1 MQQKGRLLVVFIFI
15 LALFLGIGLRLVQ
28 LATMQRG
35 FLRQQGDARILR
47 RVKIEAN
54 RGIIVDR
61 HDQPLAI
68 STAVMS
74 YYFNP
79 KLFHPTE
86 TEIKALATILSL
98 SPHYIR
104 NRIHRGEGK
113 GFCYL
118 KRRLPMSTQAAVKA
132 LHIAGLSMMQESRRY
147 YPQGEVASHVLGFT
161 NIDDRGQEGLELA
174 YNDWLTGV
182 AGEKLVVHDRLGRE
196 VETVSVKKK
205 PSPGRNLQL
214 ALDAKIQYIAYE
226 ALEKAVK
233 KYEARSG
240 SLVVLDAKNGDI
252 LAMVNQPSY
261 DPNHKNGVPIAN
273 FRNRAVTDVFEP
285 GSTMKP
291 FTVAQALLSKKF
303 TTRSKIDTHHGHMR
317 IGGYTI
323 RDDLDFGVVSLEQLL
338 QKSSNIAAAKIML
351 SLDAHEYWQLLQKL
365 GLGQRTESGFPGE
378 AEGII
383 SGRDRWYPSEL
394 ATLAYGYGISVS
406 ALQLAHAYSILA
418 AHGVSHPVSFVKR
431 AQPPMATQVLPSDVA
446 DTVLHML
453 ESVVQAGGTGT
464 RAAISGYRVA
474 GKTGTAYVASGSG
487 YDKKRY
493 ASSFVGMAPASDP
506 RLVVAVVIHE
516 PKYRHFGA
524 VVAAPTFKTVME
536 RSLHLLHV
544 DPDNLPVERGHHA
557 H

>member
-1 MQQKGRLLVVFIFI
+1 MQQKGRLLVILLFI
-15 LALFLGIGLRLVQ
+15 LALFFGIALRLVQ

-35 FLRQQGDARILR
+35 FLRKQGDARILR

-61 HDQPLAI
+61 HNQPLAI
-68 STAVMS
+68 STAVAS

-79 KLFHPTE
+79 KLFKPTAKQ
-86 TEIKALATILSL
+86 IKALAKALSV
-98 SPHYIR
+98 SPSYIR
-104 NRIHRGEGK
+104 KRIRRGK
-113 GFCYL
+113 GRGFFYL
-118 KRRLPMSTQAAVKA
+118 KRRLPMSTQVAVKA
-132 LHIAGLSMMQESRRY
+132 LHIPGLSIMQESRRY
-147 YPQGEVASHVLGFT
+147 YPQGEIASHVLGFT

-174 YNDWLTGV
+174 YDQWLTGV

-196 VETVSVKKK
+196 VETVSIKKK
-205 PSPGRNLQL
+205 PKPGRTLQL
-214 ALDAKIQYIAYE
+214 ALDAKIQYIAHE
-226 ALEKAVK
+226 ALEKAVQK
-233 KYEARSG
+233 FDARSG
-240 SLVVLDAKNGDI
+240 SLVVLDARNGDI
-252 LAMVNQPSY
+252 LAMVNQPTY
-261 DPNHKNGVPIAN
+261 DPNHKNGVPVEN

-291 FTVAQALLSKKF
+291 FTVAQALISKKF
-303 TTRSKIDTHHGHMR
+303 TTRSKIDTHRGHMR

-323 RDDLDFGVVSLEQLL
+323 RDDLNFGTVTLEQLL

-351 SLDAHEYWQLLQKL
+351 SLDARKYWKLLQAI

-378 AEGII
+378 AEGVVN
-383 SGRDRWYPSEL
+383 GRDRWYPSEL
-394 ATLAYGYGISVS
+394 ATMAYGYGISVS

-431 AQPPMATQVLPSDVA
+431 TEEPMATRVLPRDVA
-446 DTVLHML
+446 DTVVHML
-453 ESVVQAGGTGT
+453 ESVVKKGGTGT
-464 RAAISGYRVA
+464 RAAIPGYRVA
-474 GKTGTAYVASGSG
+474 GKTGTAYIASGKG

-493 ASSFVGMAPASDP
+493 ASSFVGMAPASNP

-516 PKYRHFGA
+516 PKHRHFGA

-536 RSLHLLHV
+536 RSLHLLQV
-544 DPDNLPVERGHHA
+544 DPDNLPVPRGRHA